1 MVKTENAPGRVGHSW
16 RRPKDAGGGG
26 GWGAFGAP
34 HGVGRVA
41 SSALPTL
48 HTPRSW
54 PGCRKLGTPCHWV
67 SFGHRLG
74 HREPPG
80 YGEPRR
86 HRGVPSGSRGQSCTE
101 PRPRQATQGPT
112 SDNQSPHDPQMASC
126 RWGSC
131 LPWGWGGTHRD
142 PSQNSRSA
150 APLFPRLGATSG
162 SSCPFSLPK
171 KPSTVPASLGQDL
184 RPLTHQWMLVPPTQR
199 RSEPGL
205 GRGLEAGAGDPSA
218 SRRRAGQR
226 GLARSGVRS
235 LELGLKSLLS

>member
-1 MVKTENAPGRVGHSW
+1 MVKTENTPGRVGHSW

-26 GWGAFGAP
+26 GWGEFGAP

-54 PGCRKLGTPCHWV
+54 SGCRKLGTPCHRV

-74 HREPPG
+74 HREPAG

-112 SDNQSPHDPQMASC
+112 SDNQSRRDPQIASC

-142 PSQNSRSA
+142 PSREQQKCS
-150 APLFPRLGATSG
+150 PLVSPMGATSG

-171 KPSTVPASLGQDL
+171 KLSTAPASLG
-184 RPLTHQWMLVPPTQR
+184 
-199 RSEPGL
+199 
-205 GRGLEAGAGDPSA
+205 RGLPAPHSPVDAGPTNTAKVRARARAGDGSG
-218 SRRRAGQR
+218 SRGPQRIAAAGW
-226 GLARSGVRS
+226 AAESGAWS
-235 LELGLKSLLS
+235 LDAGVF